1 MNDRQLETFLVLAE
15 CGSFSSA
22 EEQLF
27 CSKQALTK
35 RIAALENEL
44 GFALFLRSHTGI
56 QLTEA
61 GKDFYQ
67 GSKKFLSLKQVS
79 LKKAERSLIQDPV
92 FD

>member
-1 MNDRQLETFLVLAE
+1 MNDKQLETFLVLAE

-67 GSKKFLSLKQVS
+67 GAKKILELETSVIEKS
-79 LKKAERSLIQDPV
+79 
-92 FD
+92 